1 MTTMSAQ
8 LIVGTDQEKVRISLS
23 RMLAAEGV
31 VVELK
36 DIPHSQV
43 GDLNQLR
50 SHFMFYEDEQHII
63 VLGMNDATLH
73 GQGEGSR
80 NDDVCGLD
88 WLISKRGTP
97 GYTARKYLSGPVDA
111 FGQKEAFSS
120 FKEALGLSLKDLPAI
135 RVVFS
140 TLLDLYKE
148 GHIQSDRIR
157 NSLRQYLGIPR

>member
-8 LIVGTDQEKVRISLS
+8 LIVGTDQEKVRITLS

-31 VVELK
+31 VVEVK

-43 GDLNQLR
+43 GDPNQLR

-73 GQGEGSR
+73 AQGEGGR

-88 WLISKRGTP
+88 WLIAKRGKHS
-97 GYTARKYLSGPVDA
+97 YTVQKYLSDPLDA
-111 FGQKEAFSS
+111 FGEKAAFGS
-120 FKEALGLSLKDLPAI
+120 FKEALGMSRKDMTGI
-135 RVVFS
+135 RAVFS